1 MGEKDASFRRMLGD
15 KECFVRFLRRFLRS
29 DMPPV
34 VKAMIDSKDFSLD
47 DIILENVT
55 FIPPDLRE
63 QRSDVVYRI
72 RRGRFEAYV
81 YILIEHQSSVDFL
94 MPYRMLSYMVQLWAK
109 SVEAAGERARR
120 KSFLLPPIMPVVFY
134 DGERSWTAAKRF
146 PEKVRRSESFHG
158 YIPDFAYRLIALR
171 DLSSEGLL
179 EPADALGA
187 LLYLVHPFKSESF
200 FEVADRI
207 RLFLRLFPEEEMEV
221 LGRHFGVYLQMLAEK
236 EAIDPERIP
245 EDLLKGK
252 GVEEMLTYVEK
263 EMRRCAQEGREEGR
277 MEGREE
283 VAVRLLELGMTIS
296 LVSETTKVSEERI
309 RELAGLKE

>member
-47 DIILENVT
+47 DII
-55 FIPPDLRE
+55 
-63 QRSDVVYRI
+63 
-72 RRGRFEAYV
+72 
-81 YILIEHQSSVDFL
+81 
-94 MPYRMLSYMVQLWAK
+94 
-109 SVEAAGERARR
+109 
-120 KSFLLPPIMPVVFY
+120 
-134 DGERSWTAAKRF
+134 
-146 PEKVRRSESFHG
+146 
-158 YIPDFAYRLIALR
+158 
-171 DLSSEGLL
+171 
-179 EPADALGA
+179 
-187 LLYLVHPFKSESF
+187 
-200 FEVADRI
+200 
-207 RLFLRLFPEEEMEV
+207 LRLFPEEEMEV

-263 EMRRCAQEGREEGR
+263 EMRRCAQEGREEGG

-296 LVSETTKVSEERI
+296 LVSETTKVPEERV
-309 RELAGLKE
+309 RELAGLKG